1 MPYVASF
8 DIGIRNL
15 AACFCKVHDETY
27 EIEYVSSIYKFDLYL
42 ERCCSLDRRKCAACK
57 RTRRGGMDEIDGLY
71 HVLAGPLK
79 DELKRSSVILVERQ
93 PPQGIVT
100 VQAILY
106 ERFIDRIR
114 LMSPQKMHKFFNIN
128 GLDYEGRKKQVEILA
143 REVLCQK
150 ATEDVVARYDALPR
164 KHDVADALCFVS
176 YFAGLQARSKKPN
189 VFARFAF
196 KTSNSSDN
204 LHTSQTSS

>member
-1 MPYVASF
+1 MIENKRTAMPYVASF

-15 AACFCKVHDETY
+15 AACFCKLNDYTY
-27 EIEYVSSIYKFDLYL
+27 EIESVSSIHKYDLYM
-42 ERCCSLDRRKCAACK
+42 ERCDSMDTRKCEACK
-57 RTRRGGMDEIDGLY
+57 RTRKGGMDEIDGLF
-71 HVLAGPLK
+71 HVLARSLR
-79 DELKRSSVILVERQ
+79 DELKRSNIVLVERQ

-114 LMSPQKMHKFFNIN
+114 LMAPQKMHAFF
-128 GLDYEGRKKQVEILA
+128 GMTDLDYEGRKKHVEILA

-150 ATEDVVARYDALPR
+150 ASEDLVARYDALPR

-176 YFAGLQARSKKPN
+176 YYAGLQAKSKRPN
-189 VFARFAF
+189 VFSKFAF
-196 KTSNSSDN
+196 NR
-204 LHTSQTSS
+204 

>member
-15 AACFCKVHDETY
+15 AACFCKVHDETFD
-27 EIEYVSSIYKFDLYL
+27 IEYVSSIHKFDLYL
-42 ERCCSLDRRKCAACK
+42 ERCGTLDRKKCAACK
-57 RTRRGGMDEIDGLY
+57 RTRRGGMDEIDGLF

-79 DELKRSSVILVERQ
+79 DELKRSNVVLVERQ

-114 LMSPQKMHKFFNIN
+114 LMSPQKMHAFFDMTT
-128 GLDYEGRKKQVEILA
+128 LDYEGRKKRVEILA

-150 ATEDVVARYDALPR
+150 ASEDIVARYDALPR

-176 YFAGLQARSKKPN
+176 YYAGLQARSRRTN
-189 VFARFAF
+189 VFSRFAYLSTGT
-196 KTSNSSDN
+196 KT
-204 LHTSQTSS
+204 

>member
-15 AACFCKVHDETY
+15 AACFCKVHDETF
-27 EIEYVSSIYKFDLYL
+27 EIECVSSIYKFDLYM
-42 ERCCSLDRRKCAACK
+42 ERCGTMDRNKCAACK

-71 HVLAGPLK
+71 HVLAGPLR
-79 DELKRSSVILVERQ
+79 DELKRSDIILVERQ
-93 PPQGIVT
+93 PPQGIMT

-114 LMSPQKMHKFFNIN
+114 LMSPQKMHAFFDMT
-128 GLDYEGRKKQVEILA
+128 GLDYEGRKKRVEVLA

-150 ATEDVVARYDALPR
+150 ASEDTVARYDALPR

-176 YFAGLQARSKKPN
+176 YYAGLQAKSKRPN
-189 VFARFAF
+189 VFSRFAF
-196 KTSNSSDN
+196 GTS
-204 LHTSQTSS
+204 

>member
-15 AACFCKVHDETY
+15 AACFCRVHDETF
-27 EIEYVSSIYKFDLYL
+27 EIECVSSIYKFDLYL
-42 ERCCSLDRRKCAACK
+42 ERCDSMVPAKKKCIACK
-57 RTRRGGMDEIDGLY
+57 RTRRGGMDEIDGLF

-79 DELKRSSVILVERQ
+79 EELKRSNIVLVERQ
-93 PPQGIVT
+93 PPQGIQT

-114 LMSPQKMHKFFNIN
+114 LLSPQKMHAFFGMT
-128 GLDYEGRKKQVEILA
+128 GLDYEGRKKRVEILA
-143 REVLCQK
+143 RELLCQK
-150 ATEDVVARYDALPR
+150 ADPSLVTRYDALPR

-189 VFARFAF
+189 VFSRFAF
-196 KTSNSSDN
+196 R
-204 LHTSQTSS
+204 TSSSNDS

>member
-15 AACFCKVHDETY
+15 AACFCKVHDETF
-27 EIEYVSSIYKFDLYL
+27 EIESVSSIYKFDLYL
-42 ERCCSLDRRKCAACK
+42 ERCDSTDKRKCAACK

-71 HVLAGPLK
+71 HVLAGPLR
-79 DELKRSSVILVERQ
+79 DELKRSTIVLVERQ

-100 VQAILY
+100 IQAILY

-114 LMSPQKMHKFFNIN
+114 LMSPQKMHAFFGMT
-128 GLDYEGRKKQVEILA
+128 GLDYEGRKKEVEILA
-143 REVLCQK
+143 REILCQK
-150 ATEDVVARYDALPR
+150 AEPDVVSRYDALPR

-176 YFAGLQARSKKPN
+176 YYAGLQARSRKPN
-189 VFARFAF
+189 VFSRFAF
-196 KTSNSSDN
+196 SPSA
-204 LHTSQTSS
+204 